1 MIKLK
6 LVVFNKRCLFLRLSL
21 IQMKRKLFLY
31 TLVAAIGGLLY
42 GFDTAVINGA
52 LPFFTDHFSL
62 NDVMTGWAV
71 SSALLGC
78 IVGAIGAGRPG
89 DRFGRRDILKVSA
102 VLFLLS
108 AFGTGLATHIQLFIL
123 ARFIGGLAVGIASVL
138 SPIYI
143 SEIAPASHR
152 GRLIVFFQLAIVVGI
167 LVAFFVDYLLIH
179 TGPNNWRFMFL
190 SESLP
195 ALLFLVL
202 LFRVSRSPRWLMKIG
217 KQEEAGKIIGEL
229 MPEENPGEILA
240 EIRKSLDTEKQDS
253 KERLFRK
260 PNLKFTLIGITIGM
274 FAQFT
279 GIAIVMYYAT
289 DIFRAAG
296 FSTDSAIGQTVILGL
311 VNLVF
316 TLLAMRYIDRLGR
329 RKMLLTGMLS
339 MALFLGLFALE
350 FMFDTFGGGLML
362 FFLIGFVASF
372 ASSMGAVVFVLLAEI
387 FPNNIRSRGVAIGS
401 FAVWIVNGSI
411 TFLFPVVDGAF
422 GDGVGIAYSFAFFSV
437 MTFAG
442 FFIFRKFLF
451 ETSNMTL
458 EEIERRNK

>member
-1 MIKLK
+1 
-6 LVVFNKRCLFLRLSL
+6 
-21 IQMKRKLFLY
+21 MKRKLLLY

-52 LPFFTDHFSL
+52 LPFFTSHFSL

-71 SSALLGC
+71 SSALLGS
-78 IVGAIGAGRPG
+78 IVGAISAGRPG
-89 DRFGRRDILKVSA
+89 DRFGRREVLKVSA

-108 AFGTGLATHIQLFIL
+108 AIGTGLASNVQLFIL
-123 ARFIGGLAVGIASVL
+123 ARFIGGLGVGMASVL
-138 SPIYI
+138 SPTYI
-143 SEIAPASHR
+143 SEIAPASNR
-152 GRLIVFFQLAIVVGI
+152 GSLIVTFQLAIVVGI

-195 ALLFLVL
+195 ALFFLVL
-202 LFRVSRSPRWLMKIG
+202 LYRVARSPRWLMKIG
-217 KQEEAGKIIGEL
+217 QQEEAAKVIKEL
-229 MPEENPGEILA
+229 MPGENPGEILD
-240 EIRKSLDTEKQDS
+240 EIRKSLETETLENQ
-253 KERLFRK
+253 ERLFKK

-316 TLLAMRYIDRLGR
+316 TILAMRYIDRLGR
-329 RKMLLTGMLS
+329 RRMLLTGMLS

-372 ASSMGAVVFVLLAEI
+372 ASSMGAVVFVLLAEV
-387 FPNNIRSRGVAIGS
+387 FPNRIRSRGVAMGS

-411 TFLFPVVDGAF
+411 TFLFPVVSGAF
-422 GDGVGIAYSFAFFSV
+422 GDGMGIGFSFAFFSV
-437 MTFAG
+437 MTFVG

>member
-1 MIKLK
+1 
-6 LVVFNKRCLFLRLSL
+6 
-21 IQMKRKLFLY
+21 MKRKLLLY

-52 LPFFTDHFSL
+52 LPFFVSHFNLSDL
-62 NDVMTGWAV
+62 MTGWAV

-89 DRFGRRDILKVSA
+89 DRFGRRDMLKVAA

-108 AFGTGLATHIQLFIL
+108 AFGTGLAIHIQLFIA
-123 ARFIGGLAVGIASVL
+123 ARFVGGLAVGIASVL
-138 SPIYI
+138 APTYI

-152 GRLIVFFQLAIVVGI
+152 GRLIVSFQLAIVVGI

-195 ALLFLVL
+195 ALLFLIL
-202 LFRVSRSPRWLMKIG
+202 LFRVSRSPRWLMKKG
-217 KQEEAGKIIGEL
+217 LQEEAELIIAEVNQAG
-229 MPEENPGEILA
+229 NPSDILS
-240 EIRKSLDTEKQDS
+240 EIRASLETEKLETQ
-253 KERLFRK
+253 EQLFRK

-279 GIAIVMYYAT
+279 GIAVVMYYAT

-311 VNLVF
+311 ANLLF

-329 RKMLLTGMLS
+329 RKMLLTGMIS

-372 ASSMGAVVFVLLAEI
+372 SSSMGAVVFVLLAEV
-387 FPNNIRSRGVAIGS
+387 FPNRIRSRGVAVGS

-411 TFLFPVVDGAF
+411 TFLFPVVAGAF
-422 GDGVGIAYSFAFFSV
+422 GDGVGIGLSFAFFSV
-437 MTFAG
+437 MTFVG

-458 EEIERRNK
+458 EEIERANK

>member
-1 MIKLK
+1 
-6 LVVFNKRCLFLRLSL
+6 
-21 IQMKRKLFLY
+21 MKRKLFLY

-52 LPFFTDHFSL
+52 LPFFTAYFDL

-78 IVGAIGAGRPG
+78 VVGAIGAGGPG
-89 DRFGRRDILKVSA
+89 DRFGRRDMLKISA
-102 VLFLLS
+102 ILFLLS
-108 AFGTGLATHIQLFIL
+108 AFGTGLATHVQVFIL
-123 ARFIGGLAVGIASVL
+123 ARFVGGLAVGIASVL
-138 SPIYI
+138 SPTYI

-152 GRLIVFFQLAIVVGI
+152 GRLIVSFQLAIVIGI

-190 SESLP
+190 SETLP
-195 ALLFLVL
+195 ALLFLGL
-202 LFRVSRSPRWLMKIG
+202 LFRVARSPRWLVKSG
-217 KQEEAGKIIGEL
+217 RQEEAGEIIREL
-229 MPEENPGEILA
+229 NPEEDTEGLLA
-240 EIRKSLDTEKQDS
+240 EIRLSLETEKQEK
-253 KERLFRK
+253 KERLFKK

-279 GIAIVMYYAT
+279 GIAVVMYYAT
-289 DIFRAAG
+289 DVFRAAG
-296 FSTDSAIGQTVILGL
+296 FSTDSALGQTVILGL
-311 VNLVF
+311 VNLLF
-316 TLLAMRYIDRLGR
+316 TILAMRYIDRLGR
-329 RKMLLTGMLS
+329 RKMLLTGMIS
-339 MALFLGLFALE
+339 MAIFLGLFAIE

-372 ASSMGAVVFVLLAEI
+372 ASSMGAVVFVLLAEV
-387 FPNNIRSRGVAIGS
+387 FPNRIRSRGVAMGS

-411 TFLFPVVDGAF
+411 TFLFPVVAGAF
-422 GDGVGIAYSFAFFSV
+422 GDGIGIGLSFAFFSV

-458 EEIERRNK
+458 EEIERKNK

>member
-1 MIKLK
+1 
-6 LVVFNKRCLFLRLSL
+6 
-21 IQMKRKLFLY
+21 MKRKLFLY

-52 LPFFTDHFSL
+52 LPFFTEHFELS
-62 NDVMTGWAV
+62 DVMTGWAV

-78 IVGAIGAGRPG
+78 VIGAIGIGRPG
-89 DRFGRRDILKVSA
+89 DRYGRRDMLKISA
-102 VLFLLS
+102 ALFLLS

-138 SPIYI
+138 SPTYI
-143 SEIAPASHR
+143 SEIAPASNR
-152 GRLIVFFQLAIVVGI
+152 GRLIASFQLAVVIGI
-167 LVAFFVDYLLIH
+167 LVAFFVDYLLIN

-195 ALLFLVL
+195 ALFFLVL
-202 LFRVSRSPRWLMKIG
+202 LYRVSRSPRWLMKKG
-217 KQEEAGKIIGEL
+217 QEEEAGKIIMEI
-229 MPEENPGEILA
+229 MPEEDPEEILT
-240 EIRKSLDTEKQDS
+240 EIRKSLETEKQE
-253 KERLFRK
+253 KQERLFRK

-279 GIAIVMYYAT
+279 GIAVVMYYAT
-289 DIFRAAG
+289 DVFRAAG

-311 VNLVF
+311 VNLIF
-316 TLLAMRYIDRLGR
+316 TILAMRYIDRLGR

-339 MALFLGLFALE
+339 MALFLGMFALE
-350 FMFDTFGGGLML
+350 FLFDTFGGGLML

-372 ASSMGAVVFVLLAEI
+372 SASMGAVVFVLLAEV
-387 FPNNIRSRGVAIGS
+387 FPNRIRSRGVAMGS

-411 TFLFPVVDGAF
+411 TFLFPVVAGAF
-422 GDGVGIAYSFAFFSV
+422 GDGLGIGLSFAFFSV
-437 MTFAG
+437 MTFVG